1 MPTASDKV
9 RCRGKTG
16 SAQRT
21 AKTTLMTQNGHS
33 ILMPILHSQGQE
45 SA

>member
-1 MPTASDKV
+1 LEG
-9 RCRGKTG
+9 CFY
-16 SAQRT
+16 T
-21 AKTTLMTQNGHS
+21 AKTQNGHS